1 MAINLSLPSVDAL
14 PADAS
19 TRVRILTAGVE
30 VLHTEG
36 FAALTQQAVAVKA
49 GVRQSHITYY
59 FPTRLDLLQATA
71 QFGAEAMMSQI
82 SNAALAGK
90 ISFEQFRDLLMPD
103 ETDRNWWRLMIAL
116 VSACA
121 ESESIRGWIVEFE
134 RQVQARLREG
144 FSAFHIAL
152 TDLDAEFLHAT
163 YIGALT
169 LDMQA
174 MTEASQLRA
183 REIVGR
189 AIDALVAAHVRRGV
203 SQDAPKTTKAALQ
216 RTVPSPPRPDPGNRK
231 RKGQ

>member
-134 RQVQARLREG
+134 RQLQARLREG

-189 AIDALVAAHVRRGV
+189 AIDALVAVHVRRGV
-203 SQDAPKTTKAALQ
+203 SQNAPKTTKAALQ
-216 RTVPSPPRPDPGNRK
+216 RTMPSPPRPDPGNRK

>member
-1 MAINLSLPSVDAL
+1 MAIKLSLPSVDSL
-14 PADAS
+14 PESAS

-30 VLHTEG
+30 VLHMEG
-36 FAALTQQAVAVKA
+36 FAALTQQAVAAKA

-90 ISFEQFRDLLMPD
+90 ISFEQFKDLLMPD
-103 ETDRNWWRLMIAL
+103 EMDRNWWRLMIAL

-121 ESESIRGWIVEFE
+121 ESETIRGWIVEFE

-144 FSAFHIAL
+144 FSAFDIEL
-152 TDLDAEFLHAT
+152 SDLDAEFLHAT
-163 YIGALT
+163 YIGAIT
-169 LDMQA
+169 LDVQA
-174 MTEASQLRA
+174 MTPASQLRA

-189 AIDALVAAHVRRGV
+189 AIDALVAAHERTKARP
-203 SQDAPKTTKAALQ
+203 SMQRITKAASQL
-216 RTVPSPPRPDPGNRK
+216 TMPSPPRPDQGNRK
-231 RKGQ
+231 RKGE